1 MANGSRRGFVSYSYS
16 VELGAM
22 DPEVTGRKA
31 SLHLTEPWSFKDRF
45 ARILTWVSDD
55 GWAEPDPVRAVDGFP
70 MSSKVSVREDKKAAK
85 AEEKWWTAVQDTI
98 RENADLLEKVRRSTI
113 MIATHISYVCS
124 LYHRFPIY

>member
-1 MANGSRRGFVSYSYS
+1 
-16 VELGAM
+16 M

-70 MSSKVSVREDKKAAK
+70 MSSEVSVREDKKAAK

-98 RENADLLEKVRRSTI
+98 RENEDLLEKVRRST
-113 MIATHISYVCS
+113 MHYDCHSYQLCM
-124 LYHRFPIY
+124 